1 MTVRRVC
8 VVKIVST
15 WSWTSCIS
23 SRLSRRWLLIALTGL
38 TLLGGASGANAADL
52 LVIPIT
58 RGNDRATPIAVVP
71 FRWQGAPLTD
81 KIDEIVSFDLA
92 RSGQFVPLPKG
103 DMLSLP
109 TAANEIIFRDWKV
122 QGMRYLV
129 IGRLVEET
137 PGRFAATYELY
148 QVGESRRIATET
160 LHARKDQMRDLAH
173 VISDAIYEKITH
185 IRGAFSTKIIYVL
198 AQNFGTPKA
207 RFRLDVSDSDG
218 ARSRSLFQSKQP
230 IMSPTWSPDARKV
243 AYVTFESGRS
253 VVVLQD
259 IATGARETLAN
270 FHGINSGPSF
280 APDGRNIAMVLS
292 RDGNPEI
299 YMMDLGSR
307 RLRQLTHS
315 SEIDTEPSFMADGRN
330 LVFTSNRGGK
340 PQIYSL
346 DVATGLP
353 ERISFD
359 GVYNAR
365 PRALNDGRN
374 IAYVHRA
381 VANGP
386 FHIAVL
392 DMVTGR
398 NRTISETSLDESP
411 SVAPNGM
418 MLIFATVER
427 GRGILSVVSVDG
439 RVKFRLPS
447 SDGDVREPAWSPYLD
462 VRSGL
467 Q

>member
-1 MTVRRVC
+1 MRVLR
-8 VVKIVST
+8 
-15 WSWTSCIS
+15 
-23 SRLSRRWLLIALTGL
+23 SRILSVGWLLALCCAVAVPVHG
-38 TLLGGASGANAADL
+38 ADL
-52 LVIPIT
+52 LVIPVT
-58 RGNDRATPIAVVP
+58 RGNDQATPIAVVP
-71 FRWQGAPLTD
+71 FRWQGAGQLTD
-81 KIDEIVSFDLA
+81 RIDEIVSADLA
-92 RSGQFVPLPKG
+92 RSGQFAPLPRN

-109 TAANEIIFRDWKV
+109 TAAADIVFRDWKV
-122 QGMRYLV
+122 QGRRYLV
-129 IGRLVEET
+129 IGRLAEET
-137 PGRFAATYELY
+137 PGQFAATYELY
-148 QVGESRRIATET
+148 QVGEERRIAMET
-160 LHARKDQMRDLAH
+160 LHGRKDQLRDIAH

-185 IRGAFSTKIIYVL
+185 VRGAFATRMIYVV
-198 AQNFGTPKA
+198 AQGLGTPRA
-207 RFRLDVSDSDG
+207 NFRLDMSDADG
-218 ARSRSLFQSKQP
+218 ARSRTLFTSKLP

-243 AYVTFESGRS
+243 AYVSFATGRS
-253 VVVLQD
+253 VVVMQDLQ
-259 IATGARETLAN
+259 TGARETLAD
-270 FHGINSGPSF
+270 FHGINSAPNF
-280 APDGRNIAMVLS
+280 APDGRNLAMVLS
-292 RDGNPEI
+292 RSGNPEI
-299 YMMDLGSR
+299 YLMDLGSR

-353 ERISFD
+353 ERISFE

-365 PRALNDGRN
+365 ARALNDGRN

-392 DMVTGR
+392 DMVSGR
-398 NRTISETSLDESP
+398 SRIISETSLDESP

-427 GRGILSVVSVDG
+427 GRGILSIVSVDG
-439 RVKFRLPS
+439 RVKFSLPS
-447 SDGDVREPAWSPYLD
+447 SDGDVREPAWSPYLN
-462 VRSGL
+462 VRGGL